1 MNYEYSP
8 GFTVFQPAADRR
20 VSAQRTARLL
30 VLGFELAD
38 HSLGLV
44 VEGGE
49 DLVGVLFR
57 VVKSQADDREIDDFM
72 TVPRSCPGRREARRV
87 ARTSHPSHQF
97 SRRQWHHRE
106 LPSRDRGRA

>member
-1 MNYEYSP
+1 MVQFHPSP
-8 GFTVFQPAADRR
+8 PFHPITCEVLQWAFHARDLPGAETFEPR
-20 VSAQRTARLL
+20 SAQRTARLF

-57 VVKSQADDREIDDFM
+57 VVKSQAADREIDDFM
-72 TVPRSCPGRREARRV
+72 TVLRSRPA
-87 ARTSHPSHQF
+87 
-97 SRRQWHHRE
+97 
-106 LPSRDRGRA
+106 